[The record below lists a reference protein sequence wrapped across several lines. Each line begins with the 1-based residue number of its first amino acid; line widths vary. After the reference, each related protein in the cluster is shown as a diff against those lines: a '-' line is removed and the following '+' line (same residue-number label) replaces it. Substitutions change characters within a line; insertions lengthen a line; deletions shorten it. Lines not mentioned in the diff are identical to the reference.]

1 MLAVTPHLS
10 ELASDERFFQRRG
23 SDGEDALVEHA
34 HCSNA
39 LMQRVRG
46 EVAAIQ
52 LDLRQLGHDPEV
64 YDAPMA
70 RVPDADVDQ
79 LDRSIRAVLDAQAK
93 KWGAPLLN
101 HLIYARRPS
110 IFKGARM
117 MWSGLDA
124 SGLIDPR
131 LVAMINRRV
140 AFLNGCE
147 F

>member
-1 MLAVTPHLS
+1 
-10 ELASDERFFQRRG
+10 
-23 SDGEDALVEHA
+23 
-34 HCSNA
+34 
-39 LMQRVRG
+39 
-46 EVAAIQ
+46 
-52 LDLRQLGHDPEV
+52 V

-70 RVPDADVDQ
+70 RVPPADIDQ
-79 LDRSIRAVLDAQAK
+79 LDRSIRAVLEAQAK

-101 HLIYARRPS
+101 HLVYARRPS

-124 SGLIDPR
+124 SGIIDPR

-140 AFLNGCE
+140 AYLNGCE

>member
-1 MLAVTPHLS
+1 
-10 ELASDERFFQRRG
+10 
-23 SDGEDALVEHA
+23 
-34 HCSNA
+34 
-39 LMQRVRG
+39 
-46 EVAAIQ
+46 
-52 LDLRQLGHDPEV
+52 
-64 YDAPMA
+64 MA
-70 RVPDADVDQ
+70 RVPDADVEQ
-79 LDRSIRAVLDAQAK
+79 LDRSIRAVLDAQAR

-124 SGLIDPR
+124 SGLIDPN
-131 LVAMINRRV
+131 LVPLINRRV

>member
-1 MLAVTPHLS
+1 
-10 ELASDERFFQRRG
+10 
-23 SDGEDALVEHA
+23 
-34 HCSNA
+34 
-39 LMQRVRG
+39 
-46 EVAAIQ
+46 
-52 LDLRQLGHDPEV
+52 V

-101 HLIYARRPS
+101 HLVYARRPS

-124 SGLIDPR
+124 SGLIDPG
-131 LVAMINRRV
+131 LVALINRRV

>member
-1 MLAVTPHLS
+1 MP
-10 ELASDERFFQRRG
+10 
-23 SDGEDALVEHA
+23 
-34 HCSNA
+34 
-39 LMQRVRG
+39 
-46 EVAAIQ
+46 
-52 LDLRQLGHDPEV
+52 
-64 YDAPMA
+64 
-70 RVPDADVDQ
+70 RVPDADVEQ

-110 IFKGARM
+110 IFKAARM

-124 SGLIDPR
+124 SGLIDR
-131 LVAMINRRV
+131 HLVPLINRRV